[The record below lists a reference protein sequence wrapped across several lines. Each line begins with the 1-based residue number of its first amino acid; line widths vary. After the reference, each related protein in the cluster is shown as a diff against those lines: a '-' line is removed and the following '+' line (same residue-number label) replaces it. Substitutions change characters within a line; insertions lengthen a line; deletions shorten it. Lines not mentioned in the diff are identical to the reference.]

1 MTTTT
6 SESGEPT
13 PQLIPLAARL
23 PRPIG
28 YVLAGGASYGAVQ
41 AGQLRALAKTDLQPD
56 FVVGTSVGSLNGAVV
71 AEDPALASDRL
82 SALWAS
88 VTREEVFG
96 STAAAAVSVIAN
108 RPAAMSNSGLEE
120 LIGRAMTSRK
130 FSDLKIPLTAVAT
143 NFDTGEAVGMSDGD
157 LTSAL
162 LASAAIPGVFPSVER
177 SGLNLV
183 DGGLVANV
191 PLSFAHD
198 QGAATIV
205 VLDCGFTVVAP
216 ETADTMFKILM
227 RAVAIM
233 AAQQVR
239 HDLELCR
246 DLTVV
251 YLPGPWPMKGRPD
264 EFVHSVEYAESAY
277 QLCMKFLKGF
287 EPDGP
292 GRYGYAPVDSLED
305 PVRPAE

>member
-1 MTTTT
+1 MTSTEAAGTAA
-6 SESGEPT
+6 S
-13 PQLIPLAARL
+13 LIPLAARL

-41 AGQLRALAKTDLQPD
+41 AGQLRALAKTDLRPD

-71 AEDPALASDRL
+71 AEDPDSAADRL

-96 STAAAAVSVIAN
+96 STAAAAMSVIAN

-143 NFDTGEAVGMSDGD
+143 NFDTGDAVGMSDGD

-162 LASAAIPGVFPSVER
+162 LASAAIPGVFPSVLR
-177 SGLNLV
+177 GGLNLV

-191 PLSFAHD
+191 PMSFAHD
-198 QGAATIV
+198 QGAGTIV

-239 HDLELCR
+239 HDLEECADR
-246 DLTVV
+246 TVV

-264 EFVHSVEYAESAY
+264 EFIHSEEYAEAAY
-277 QLCMKFLKGF
+277 ELSLQFLKGF
-287 EPDGP
+287 EPDGQ
-292 GRYGYAPVDSLED
+292 GRYGYAPVDSLAD
-305 PVRPAE
+305 PVHPAK